1 MENVIVQFLNQKK
14 EDFLQSKI
22 KSELNKVKKRLP
34 NQELEAEIDRK
45 TREKYIDEVTEKY
58 SLANWFDN
66 VLKKAKPNVTTH
78 PAKFTNAKIDTDTS
92 QIFLGHHECDGYI
105 KTGNV
110 NLQNRVDVSGNSA
123 TNTVIYEIY
132 ELLEINLPD
141 NYTVA
146 DKFKQDDKSLIALI
160 SRINVGDFEA
170 LKIKCLEIYYGVKH
184 NSQTHGLIKQ
194 VYFPTTLTTS
204 NYHLLSI
211 KTASMLMYE
220 VKNRIDAFD
229 IWVEGKHIRT
239 LKHENK
245 ICEIKEYYEVFGI
258 TEIGFSNG
266 DFIKM
271 GNYSYLNVKNKG
283 LAYLLPSSPPVLEK
297 RNVRLPKIDFF
308 KQCLY
313 RKNFQE
319 SFKKLHKLMQLE
331 INNVNIRNAINKIIS
346 FIIDDVLFTA
356 FKIRQY
362 ESGWSIDGAYSNLPL
377 AQRIWLDDAYQEKR
391 LEQNE
396 WRDEVSQSIARWV
409 LRTYKDLIQGA
420 FLLGD
425 VELQKINQLVAEV
438 IEQDKE
444 FFNA

>member
-14 EDFLQSKI
+14 EDFLQLKI
-22 KSELNKVKKRLP
+22 QPALRKNKKKKNPKPDADIEREIRER
-34 NQELEAEIDRK
+34 NIQEAE
-45 TREKYIDEVTEKY
+45 EKY
-58 SLANWFDN
+58 SLVNWFDN
-66 VLKKAKPNVTTH
+66 VLKKVKPNVTTH

-92 QIFLGHHECDGYI
+92 QIFLGEYECDGYI

-110 NLQNRVDVSGNSA
+110 RLQNKVDVSGNSA
-123 TNTVIYEIY
+123 TNTVIYELY
-132 ELLEINLPD
+132 ELLDINLPD
-141 NYTVA
+141 NQTVA
-146 DKFKQDDKSLIALI
+146 DKFKQDDKSLMALI
-160 SRINVGDFEA
+160 LRINVGDFEV
-170 LKIKCLEIYYGVKH
+170 LKAKCLEMYYGFEN

-194 VYFPTTLTTS
+194 VYFPIAPATS

-220 VKNRIDAFD
+220 VKNRIDNFD
-229 IWVEGKHIRT
+229 IWIEGQHIRT
-239 LKHENK
+239 FKRDNK
-245 ICEIKEYYEVFGI
+245 ICEVKEYHEIFGI

-283 LAYLLPSSPPVLEK
+283 LAYLLPSIPPVLEK
-297 RNVRLPKIDFF
+297 RNVRLPRFDFF

-319 SFKKLHKLMQLE
+319 SFKSLHKLMQLE
-331 INNVNIRNAINKIIS
+331 INNANIRNAINKIIG
-346 FIIDDVLFTA
+346 FIVDDVLSTA
-356 FKIRQY
+356 FKIRQN
-362 ESGWSIDGAYSNLPL
+362 EDGWSTSGTYSNLPL
-377 AQRIWLDDAYQEKR
+377 AQKIWLDDAYQEKR

-396 WRDEVSQSIARWV
+396 WRDEISQSIARWV
-409 LRTYKDLIQGA
+409 LRTYEDLIKGA

-425 VELQKINQLVAEV
+425 VELQKINQLVTEV

-444 FFNA
+444 FF